1 MLTLRVT
8 ALLVLT
14 TLSGCAIYAPRS
26 VEEQIKVVREAGGTG
41 CVYIRGNSR
50 PYADVS
56 VLMVSTVGKG
66 TNYKECLEAIP
77 AEARSLVS
85 PQ

>member
-14 TLSGCAIYAPRS
+14 TLSGCLHYTPRN
-26 VEEQIKVVREAGGTG
+26 VTEQIRMVKEAGGTG
-41 CVYIRGNSR
+41 CVYVRGNGR

-56 VLMVSTVGKG
+56 VLMVSTIG
-66 TNYKECLEAIP
+66 TGTDFLKCLEAIP
-77 AEARSLVS
+77 PEARSLVS